1 MAVNVVGVVG
11 IVIFYILILAIGIWA
26 AFRKKKG
33 SQNRL
38 ANDDNGGE
46 TENVI
51 LAGRS
56 LGLFVGMMTMTGQ

>member
-33 SQNRL
+33 SQNRHV
-38 ANDDNGGE
+38 NDDNGGE

-56 LGLFVGMMTMTGQ
+56 LGLFVGVMTMTGQ